1 MRGRGEDGRL
11 EIGWKREGE
20 KSDLIESLPRTTQ
33 SRKLKPTIQVNCEP
47 KSSRIQKPYIGGSI
61 LGVAQSNIP
70 IDHQYF
76 TITNVITNT
85 LTH

>member
-1 MRGRGEDGRL
+1 MGDWKKAG
-11 EIGWKREGE
+11 KREGE
-20 KSDLIESLPRTTQ
+20 KSDVIKSLPRTTQ

-70 IDHQYF
+70 IDYQYS